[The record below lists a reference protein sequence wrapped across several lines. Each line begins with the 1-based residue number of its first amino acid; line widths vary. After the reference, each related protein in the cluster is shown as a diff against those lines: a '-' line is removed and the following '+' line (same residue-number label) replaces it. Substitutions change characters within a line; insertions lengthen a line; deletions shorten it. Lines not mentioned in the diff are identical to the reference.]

1 MTRFRATLSYDGTPF
16 NGFQRQSTGLPTVQA
31 TLEQGLQSVVGE
43 PITVDAAGR
52 TDTGVHAIGQVVAF
66 DCNWRHAPD
75 ALERALN
82 VVLPPTLAVHHVS
95 VTRADFH
102 PRWDALTRSYRYT
115 IALSKTRLPLWR
127 ERAWM
132 LYYDLDIGLMSACA
146 QQLIGTHDFV
156 AFGLPPQGTNTVRTV
171 LRADWHTHQ
180 IDGIPMLS
188 FEIMADAFLY
198 RMVRRTVG
206 MLVDVGRGKQTAQS
220 FEQMLT
226 SLELAQGVTVAPPQ
240 GLVLTQVTYPD
251 DETSVAL
258 PQVLTEQ
265 VRRIIR

>member
-1 MTRFRATLSYDGTPF
+1 MTRFRATLSYDGTSF
-16 NGFQRQSTGLPTVQA
+16 NGFQRQATGLPTVQA
-31 TLEQGLQSVVGE
+31 MLEQVLQSVLGE

-66 DCNWRHAPD
+66 DCNWKHAPD

-82 VVLPPTLAVHHVS
+82 VALPPTLAVRQLS

-102 PRWDALTRSYRYT
+102 PRWDALTRAYRYT

-127 ERAWM
+127 ERAWVV
-132 LYYDLDIGLMSACA
+132 YYDLDLGLMRSCA

-171 LRADWHTHQ
+171 LEADWYRHEM
-180 IDGIPMLS
+180 DGIPILT
-188 FEIMADAFLY
+188 FEIKADAFLY

-206 MLVDVGRGKQTAQS
+206 VLVDVGRGKQSVRS

-251 DETSVAL
+251 EETSVAL
-258 PQVLTEQ
+258 PQLLTEQ
-265 VRRIIR
+265 VRK